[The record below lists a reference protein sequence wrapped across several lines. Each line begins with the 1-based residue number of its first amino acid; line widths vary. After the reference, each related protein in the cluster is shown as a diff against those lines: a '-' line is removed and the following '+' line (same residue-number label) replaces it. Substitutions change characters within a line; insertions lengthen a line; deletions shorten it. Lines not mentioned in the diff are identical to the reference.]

1 MNFGMI
7 ILNQNI
13 QKMQNYVIWIL
24 IALLFILKTE
34 DFYKDIAGDVKNR
47 YDTSNYEADRPFPKM
62 NE

>member
-1 MNFGMI
+1 
-7 ILNQNI
+7 
-13 QKMQNYVIWIL
+13 MQNYVIWIL